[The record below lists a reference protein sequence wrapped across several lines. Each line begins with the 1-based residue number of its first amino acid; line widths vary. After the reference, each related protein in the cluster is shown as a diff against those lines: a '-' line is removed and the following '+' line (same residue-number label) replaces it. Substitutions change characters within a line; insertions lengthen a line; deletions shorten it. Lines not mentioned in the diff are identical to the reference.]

1 MKKTFILLTTLL
13 AAFSAYADNIT
24 FVDANVKSACV
35 AKWDTNGDGEISMEE
50 AAAVT
55 YIGDAFSFNND
66 IVDFPE
72 LQYFTSLTEIDT
84 YAFYRCKNLR
94 TIQLPSQITHISG
107 SAFFSCTSL
116 QEVTIPGNV
125 KKIAEYAF
133 NGCSGLT
140 SLTLEEGITT
150 IGEYAFCA
158 CRSLTQLNIPSTVK
172 TINASSFWSCSS
184 LNNVMVDDANTV
196 YDSRDNCN
204 GIITTATNTLF
215 LGTVATV
222 IPSSVT
228 AIGASAFYG
237 NTNLSSI
244 SIPEGVLTIGG
255 SAFSSCTAL
264 KQVSLPTT
272 LTTISS
278 YAFSGCRKLSSIS
291 FPTGLKKIDSYAF
304 KGCDNLEKIS
314 IPASVTSLGG
324 YAFSDCSYLLKV
336 AVNNATPLS
345 INSTTFTHRKLAT
358 LYVPKGCLQVYKN
371 ANYWKEFKYIVELS
385 DNTLTAAVEPEEMV
399 TGQATALTLSL
410 NNDDFYSYRNL
421 QTDITLPDGFSLDD
435 NTITPTDRS
444 TGMTITVE
452 PLEDNVYRLTCASET
467 AAVTGTEGAL
477 FTIGLKADTSVPNG
491 DYQGMASDIVLTD
504 EYGTQQSLTDAEFS
518 WSVVT
523 YYMGDVNHSGTVD
536 ISDVVSCVDYVL
548 GISSSNFY
556 DDRADMNGDTV
567 INISDIVMMVDTILG
582 IIPLRY

>member
-13 AAFSAYADNIT
+13 AAFAAFADNIT

-72 LQYFTSLTEIDT
+72 LQYFTSLPEIDT

-184 LNNVMVDDANTV
+184 LNNVTVDDANTV

-385 DNTLTAAVEPEEMV
+385 DNILTATVEPEKMEP
-399 TGQATALTLSL
+399 GKTASLAVSLT
-410 NNDDFYSYRNL
+410 NDDFFNYGAV
-421 QTDITLPDGFSLDD
+421 QMDITLPEGFPLDA

-452 PLEDNVYRLTCASET
+452 PLEENVYRLTCASET

-504 EYGTQQSLTDAEFS
+504 EYGTQQALADAEFS

-582 IIPLRY
+582 IVPLRY